1 MLECLY
7 LIRNLQVIS
16 RKQELRDRASE
27 RAKETLEVSLIGSLK
42 RNTSGIVGDFSV
54 LNFDLFVLKI
64 ACVTRMKTSMR
75 AAENISI
82 RPDAFYEH
90 SENGFLFKFGK
101 IK

>member
-64 ACVTRMKTSMR
+64 ACVT
-75 AAENISI
+75 
-82 RPDAFYEH
+82 
-90 SENGFLFKFGK
+90 
-101 IK
+101 